1 MTRIV
6 LRTVLMLGGLLVVA
20 LSLASAL
27 FLATALGGPIVVL
40 VVGAISVVGAVGYLV
55 MLWDWP
61 LTREPLAPEVAT
73 CLGSG
78 ALSHLVAR
86 WSHPL
91 KPEPPR

>member
-27 FLATALGGPIVVL
+27 FLATAIGGPIVVL
-40 VVGAISVVGAVGYLV
+40 VIGVLAAIGAVGYL
-55 MLWDWP
+55 LTLSIWP
-61 LTREPLAPEVAT
+61 LERPPLTPEVLTAFS
-73 CLGSG
+73 GG

-86 WSHPL
+86 RL
-91 KPEPPR
+91 R

>member
-6 LRTVLMLGGLLVVA
+6 LRTLLMLGGLLVVA

-27 FLATALGGPIVVL
+27 FLASALGGPIVTL
-40 VVGAISVVGAVGYLV
+40 VVGVISAIGAVRYLV
-55 MLWDWP
+55 GVWEWP

-73 CLGSG
+73 WLGSG

-86 WSHPL
+86 RFRPL
-91 KPEPPR
+91 TPER

>member
-1 MTRIV
+1 MTRIL

-40 VVGAISVVGAVGYLV
+40 VVATLSAIGAVGYLM
-55 MLWDWP
+55 MLWVWP

-73 CLGSG
+73 CLGGG
-78 ALSHLVAR
+78 ALSHLVAS
-86 WSHPL
+86 WFHPL
-91 KPEPPR
+91 KRQPSR